1 MSFVC
6 NDTSNPAVAGLPIPT
21 PPMAPSS
28 NRPSSFSLSA
38 VLRSPLTWK
47 LVGLAV
53 VGLVGLI
60 ALRQLPLLAWIESFR
75 VWSASFGSFGI
86 PIFGVV
92 YGVAAILMVPCL
104 PLTLLA
110 GFTFGW
116 AGGVT
121 AVMIGIMIGAGVS
134 FLAVRLLARGAVAE
148 KIEKHS
154 QFKAIDRAIAQDGW
168 KIVGLLRMCPV
179 PFGLTN
185 YLYGLTAI
193 DFWRYLLA
201 TFIGMLPG
209 NMMFVYLG
217 AFGKRTAEG
226 PRHPLEFVAGALA
239 LAAIIAVTIILRRI
253 ARRATGT

>member
-1 MSFVC
+1 MAAPA
-6 NDTSNPAVAGLPIPT
+6 TSSRA
-21 PPMAPSS
+21 
-28 NRPSSFSLSA
+28 SSFSLQA
-38 VLRSPLTWK
+38 ILRSPQTWK
-47 LVGLAV
+47 LVGLGL

-86 PIFGVV
+86 IIFGVV
-92 YGVAAILMVPCL
+92 YGIAAMLMVPCL

-116 AGGVT
+116 LGGLT
-121 AVMIGIMIGAGVS
+121 AVMIGIAIGSAFG
-134 FLAVRLLARGAVAE
+134 FLAVRLLARGAVTK
-148 KIEKHS
+148 KIERHP
-154 QFKAIDRAIAQDGW
+154 QFKAIDGAIAKDGW

-193 DFWRYLLA
+193 DFGRYMLA
-201 TFIGMLPG
+201 TLIGMLPG

-226 PRHPLEFVAGALA
+226 PRHPLEFVAGGLA
-239 LAAIIAVTIILRRI
+239 LVAMIAVTIILRRI